1 MGEQE
6 RLPEAE
12 LDVMSRLWAAGP
24 QTARQLREALAD
36 VRPMTHS
43 SVCTLLGRL
52 EQKGFVKRE
61 KAAVGKAF
69 LYKPARARETTSREA
84 LGQLV
89 NRLFGG
95 QPMAL
100 VVSLLES
107 HPPSPEQIDELE
119 ELLTQ
124 LRRQRTA
131 RRGKRGKS

>member
-12 LDVMSRLWAAGP
+12 LDVMGHLWAADP

-36 VRPMTHS
+36 QRPMTHS
-43 SVCTLLGRL
+43 SICTLLGRL
-52 EQKGFVKRE
+52 EQKGFVERE
-61 KAAVGKAF
+61 KGAVGKAF
-69 LYKPARARETTSREA
+69 LYKPVRARETTSREA

-95 QPMAL
+95 QPVAL
-100 VVSLLES
+100 VASLLES

-119 ELLTQ
+119 ELLSQ

-131 RRGKRGKS
+131 RRGKGGKP